1 MRNKIIFGLAGAAF
15 SFAVSGLAF
24 AADMAVKA
32 PPAPAPAPVY
42 NWTGWYVGVNAGAS
56 MGNVKTNLNGSPVFA
71 TGFFLGHPL
80 GPFQITPGFDFPND
94 RTSPDGFIGGGQ
106 IGYNWQYSPLIVVG
120 FEADIQ
126 GALEKDSSNNLT
138 QNVDFLTPNQ
148 VTGCGTPVFTT
159 HCTATASYTT
169 QIDWFGTVRARL
181 GYVWGNGEVLSYVT
195 GGLAYGE
202 VKINGTNTVSGPA
215 FSGDCACSP
224 AFSQTQAFGQSH
236 INTGWVV
243 GYGTEGHL
251 PLMPGNWTWKVESL
265 YMDLGHLN
273 ATSSASGS
281 SCVVTAGQGGETCSV
296 AGGQVATNSHFTDWI
311 LRGGLN
317 YKFY

>member
-1 MRNKIIFGLAGAAF
+1 MRNKLISSFAGAAF
-15 SFAVSGLAF
+15 NFALSGLAF
-24 AADMAVKA
+24 AADIAVKA
-32 PPAPAPAPVY
+32 AAPSPAPVY

-56 MGNVKTNLNGSPVFA
+56 MGNVKTDFNGAPVFVDGSQN
-71 TGFFLGHPL
+71 TSGF
-80 GPFQITPGFDFPND
+80 GFSD
-94 RTSPDGFIGGGQ
+94 RNYPAGFMGGGQ

-138 QNVDFLTPNQ
+138 QNVDFFQEVGALIKT
-148 VTGCGTPVFTT
+148 CGIPGGFGI
-159 HCTATASYTT
+159 HCTAVTSYTT
-169 QIDWFGTVRARL
+169 QIEWFGTARARL

-202 VKINGTNTVSGPA
+202 VKINGTSTISGPGFA
-215 FSGDCACSP
+215 GQVCAVCEV

-236 INTGWVV
+236 VNTGWVLR
-243 GYGTEGHL
+243 YGTEGHL
-251 PLMPGNWTWKVESL
+251 PLMPGNWTWKIESL
-265 YMDLGHLN
+265 YMDLGTLD
-273 ATSSASGS
+273 ATSVTSSTSGLKPS
-281 SCVVTAGQGGETCSV
+281 LLTGGHVTTH
-296 AGGQVATNSHFTDWI
+296 SHYTDGI